1 MIQVMPSKVDHK
13 ELPIEEDL
21 KWTERSWVIQRV
33 GWVLLLLFV
42 FGAAL
47 GVFGTGILSKV
58 HKQSGEYSV
67 DYERFGR
74 YEMPQEIK
82 IMAPAVNG
90 KIVISVPQSFTENY
104 EIPSSIPQPQ
114 NQVFNQTHIT
124 LEYPSNGPVLIM
136 FEVEPEKIGSH
147 SADFMINDKVFTIS
161 QFIYP

>member
-1 MIQVMPSKVDHK
+1 MSSKVDHQ
-13 ELPIEEDL
+13 ELELEEDL

-42 FGAAL
+42 TSAAL
-47 GVFGTGILSKV
+47 GVFGTGIASKV

-67 DYERFGR
+67 EYERFGR
-74 YEMPQEIK
+74 FQMPQEIK
-82 IMAPAVNG
+82 IMAPSRKG
-90 KIVISVPQSFTENY
+90 KVVITVPQTFTENY

-114 NQVFNQTHIT
+114 QQSFNNSLLT

-136 FEVEPEKIGSH
+136 FEVEAEKTGNH
-147 SADFMINDKVFTIS
+147 TADLFVNDQVFSIS